1 MADATHVQTALQ
13 AAIAR
18 MLRPLFRLVLRH
30 SMSYRAFAELAKRVY
45 VDVVVHDF
53 AIEGKKPSISRA
65 AILSGLTRKE
75 VRQLLIDRPAPNGRS
90 AERYNRAARVL
101 TGWVRDADFH
111 DEHGR
116 PRRLRLAGAQ
126 GFSALVKRYG
136 GDVPARAVLD
146 ELTRVGAVRLG
157 DDGIELLNPAYVP
170 AASAA
175 DKLAIL
181 GSDVADLIDTI
192 DHNIRHGATDPRFQR
207 KVMYEAIP
215 HTALPAFRRV
225 GATQAQRLL
234 ERLDR
239 WLDRRDR
246 ANEPDIHTAD
256 TPRVRVGMGIYYFEE
271 PVAPPIVQGDRE

>member
-1 MADATHVQTALQ
+1 MLNPVHVQTVLQ

-18 MLRPLFRLVLRH
+18 LLRPLFRLMLRH
-30 SMSYRAFAELAKRVY
+30 SMSYRAFADLAKRVY
-45 VDVVVHDF
+45 IDVVMQDF

-65 AILSGLTRKE
+65 SILSGLTRKE
-75 VRQLLIDRPAPNGRS
+75 VQQLLIDPPARDEASG
-90 AERYNRAARVL
+90 ERYNRAARVL

-116 PRRLRLAGAQ
+116 PRVLRLAGAQ
-126 GFSALVKRYG
+126 GFSALVRRYS
-136 GDVPARAVLD
+136 GDMPARAVLD
-146 ELTRVGAVRLG
+146 ELMRVGAVRHG
-157 DDGIELLNPAYVP
+157 GDGIELLNPAYVP
-170 AASAA
+170 VASAV

-192 DHNIRHGATDPRFQR
+192 DHNIQHGAADPRFQR
-207 KVMYEAIP
+207 KVMYESIP
-215 HTALPAFRRV
+215 RAALPAFRRL
-225 GATQAQRLL
+225 GAAQAQRLL

-246 ANEPDIHTAD
+246 TDEAVVNNAD

-271 PVAPPIVQGDRE
+271 PVAPSLSQGDRK